1 MKAPIEIK
9 INSQVLEK
17 IIIQSLEQSI
27 PVNKNQKND
36 SEYLKCVGSK
46 DTMEILG
53 IGKRAFENL
62 VCSHILEPMQMGS
75 GFKIPLW
82 QLEEFQKAYK
92 GMDLSTY
99 EKCVIAKEK
108 VDAATSTKD

>member
-1 MKAPIEIK
+1 MEAPIEIK

-27 PVNKNQKND
+27 PVNKNQTND

-62 VCSHILEPMQMGS
+62 V
-75 GFKIPLW
+75 
-82 QLEEFQKAYK
+82 
-92 GMDLSTY
+92 STY